1 MERDSQSH
9 ERPRVLP
16 ACLVKFPQ
24 VLSEHTAPRDPGR
37 RLSNTA
43 PSFQDLAFKG
53 SAEGNMENP
62 TVFGSAFML
71 FATPYLQ
78 GHMIEDGKV
87 LDSG

>member
-1 MERDSQSH
+1 
-9 ERPRVLP
+9 
-16 ACLVKFPQ
+16 
-24 VLSEHTAPRDPGR
+24 
-37 RLSNTA
+37 
-43 PSFQDLAFKG
+43 
-53 SAEGNMENP
+53 MENP